1 MSAADVKPIALYVHW
16 PWCVRKCPYCD
27 FNSHAI
33 GSGTDEAGYI
43 RALLKDVDAA
53 VALAG
58 RRPVSSVFFGGG
70 TPSLMSVAG
79 FETLMNGLRERLP
92 FAENAE
98 ITLEANPGTHEAAR
112 FAGYVANGVNRFS
125 IGVQSFNDERLKALG
140 RIHDR
145 RQALQA
151 VETALKLVDDINLD
165 VMYALPGQL
174 MDGAE
179 EDARTAVASGATHLS
194 FYELTIEEGTAFAK
208 KTPAG
213 LPDIDAAADMGD
225 LVHARLSEAGFE
237 HYEISG
243 YAKAGR
249 RCRHNL
255 TYWTFGDYLGIGAG
269 AHGKVTVD
277 GGILRTVRRA
287 SPFLYMDDVEQ
298 ERVSGQLHDVDAQSL
313 PFEFMLNALRLF
325 EGVPAARWQ
334 QTTGLSLS
342 VIEPVLA
349 ELRKEGLLVQDAD
362 RIAATDLGRRF
373 LSDVQERFLPEEDR
387 F

>member
-33 GSGTDEAGYI
+33 GSGADEAGYI
-43 RALLKDVDAA
+43 RALLKDIDAA

-92 FAENAE
+92 FAEDAE

-151 VETALKLVDDINLD
+151 VETALKHVDNINLD
-165 VMYALPGQL
+165 VMYALPGQS
-174 MDGAE
+174 MDGAV

-194 FYELTIEEGTAFAK
+194 FYELTIEEGTAFYK
-208 KTPAG
+208 REPAG
-213 LPDIDAAADMGD
+213 LPDNDTAAEMGETVASI
-225 LVHARLSEAGFE
+225 LAQAGLTS
-237 HYEISG
+237 ISSCFS
-243 YAKAGR
+243 KSSSSIS
-249 RCRHNL
+249 
-255 TYWTFGDYLGIGAG
+255 IG
-269 AHGKVTVD
+269 
-277 GGILRTVRRA
+277 
-287 SPFLYMDDVEQ
+287 SP
-298 ERVSGQLHDVDAQSL
+298 
-313 PFEFMLNALRLF
+313 
-325 EGVPAARWQ
+325 
-334 QTTGLSLS
+334 T
-342 VIEPVLA
+342 
-349 ELRKEGLLVQDAD
+349 
-362 RIAATDLGRRF
+362 
-373 LSDVQERFLPEEDR
+373 
-387 F
+387 

>member
-33 GSGTDEAGYI
+33 GSGADEAGYI
-43 RALLKDVDAA
+43 LALLKDVDAA

-194 FYELTIEEGTAFAK
+194 FYELTIEEGTAFYK
-208 KTPAG
+208 REPAG
-213 LPDIDAAADMGD
+213 LPDSDTAAEMGETVASILAQPGLSTTKFRATPSRD
-225 LVHARLSEAGFE
+225 TVAVIISTTGRLAITSGWEPARTARLRP
-237 HYEISG
+237 
-243 YAKAGR
+243 KAAFFAPNGELIR
-249 RCRHNL
+249 SY
-255 TYWTFGDYLGIGAG
+255 TWTMRPTA
-269 AHGKVTVD
+269 V
-277 GGILRTVRRA
+277 
-287 SPFLYMDDVEQ
+287 SPLNS
-298 ERVSGQLHDVDAQSL
+298 VSCL
-313 PFEFMLNALRLF
+313 PSRF
-325 EGVPAARWQ
+325 P
-334 QTTGLSLS
+334 LSSCSTFCVSMTACL
-342 VIEPVLA
+342 
-349 ELRKEGLLVQDAD
+349 
-362 RIAATDLGRRF
+362 
-373 LSDVQERFLPEEDR
+373 
-387 F
+387 